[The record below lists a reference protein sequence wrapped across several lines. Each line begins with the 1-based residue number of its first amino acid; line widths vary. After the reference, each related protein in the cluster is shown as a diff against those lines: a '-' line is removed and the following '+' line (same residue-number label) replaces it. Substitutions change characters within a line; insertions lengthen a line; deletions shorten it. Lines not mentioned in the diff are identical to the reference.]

1 MKTETFKGTVESAYG
16 KVLPSVV
23 NFSGEFQAVE
33 KVDEI
38 PDDEK
43 LGPADILQVVN
54 AKRKAAARA
63 KATTEALQAAGIE
76 KPDTSSA
83 DYILDSM
90 AKSLVKMHGIAY
102 ADAYKLVKAQSDA
115 AASLKG

>member
-23 NFSGEFQAVE
+23 SFTGSFEAVE
-33 KVDEI
+33 SV
-38 PDDEK
+38 
-43 LGPADILQVVN
+43 
-54 AKRKAAARA
+54 
-63 KATTEALQAAGIE
+63 TEIE

-102 ADAYKLVKAQSDA
+102 ADAFKLVKAQSDA